1 MTLDDSIQG
10 IRLRALELAKE
21 LGNVTEACEQLGIDA
36 DVDAADIGTAKGAAS
51 SADLVLTSEELASEL
66 EGLSIPVR
74 VIDNFMDVD
83 EIAAAISSAIEE

>member
-1 MTLDDSIQG
+1 MKIIAVCGMGIGTSI
-10 IRLRALELAKE
+10 LLKMNADK
-21 LGNVTEACEQLGIDA
+21 ACEQLGIDA

-66 EGLSIPVR
+66 EGLSTPVR